1 MKKSILIV
9 DDEVSIIETYKEI
22 LELSDFNVFTA
33 NNPYKALQIINN
45 NDNIIHLAILD
56 YNLPQM
62 TGIQLGHLIKKSN
75 ESIKIMFFSGNPDI
89 NEFVCDIKY
98 ETCMVL
104 TKPISLEKYIQAVNT
119 VLDEPMKEL
128 SKDNVKIELKNQVN

>member
-9 DDEVSIIETYKEI
+9 DDDASIIETYKEI
-22 LELSDFNVFTA
+22 LELLDFNIFTA
-33 NNPYKALQIINN
+33 NNPYKALQIVNN

-62 TGIQLGHLIKKSN
+62 TGIQLGHLLKKSN

-89 NEFVCDIKY
+89 NELVCDIKY
-98 ETCMVL
+98 ETCLVL
-104 TKPISLEKYIQAVNT
+104 TKPISIENYIQAVNA

-128 SKDNVKIELKNQVN
+128 SKDRVKIELKNQVN

>member
-9 DDEVSIIETYKEI
+9 DDEASIIETYKDI
-22 LELSDFNVFTA
+22 LELLDFNVFTA
-33 NNPYKALQIINN
+33 NNPYKALQIVNN

-75 ESIKIMFFSGNPDI
+75 DSIKIMFFSGNPDI
-89 NEFVCDIKY
+89 NGLVCDIKY
-98 ETCMVL
+98 ETCMVM
-104 TKPISLEKYIQAVNT
+104 TKPISIENYIQAVNA

-128 SKDNVKIELKNQVN
+128 SKDRVKIELKNQVN